1 MRSIT
6 HQRGASIIIWML
18 LITLLGFAVVIGF
31 RLFPIYLESY
41 SVEKILEDVALDSRN
56 KKRNKNQIW
65 SSIYKRFDI
74 NNIRNITKEHFSF
87 KREKGKTTIGIK
99 YEVRTKLVGNLDGI
113 VAFEKIQVFDS

>member
-18 LITLLGFAVVIGF
+18 LIGLLGFAVVIGF

-56 KKRNKNQIW
+56 KKRNRNQIW
-65 SSIYKRFDI
+65 SSINKRFDI
-74 NNIRNITKEHFSF
+74 NNIRSISKEHFSF
-87 KREKGKTTIGIK
+87 KREKGKTTIGIT

>member
-1 MRSIT
+1 MRSIA
-6 HQRGASIIIWML
+6 HQQGASITIWML
-18 LITLLGFAVVIGF
+18 LICLLGFAAVIGF

-41 SVEKILEDVALDSRN
+41 SVEKILEDVALDSSN

-74 NNIRNITKEHFSF
+74 NNIRHISKEHFLF

-113 VAFEKIQVFDS
+113 VAFEKVQVFDS

>member
-6 HQRGASIIIWML
+6 HQKGASITIWLL
-18 LITLLGFAVVIGF
+18 LIGLLGFAVVIGF

-41 SVEKILEDVALDSRN
+41 SVEKILEDVANDSRS

-65 SSIYKRFDI
+65 SSIGKRFDI
-74 NNIRNITKEHFSF
+74 NNIRNVTKEHFSF
-87 KREKGKTTIGIK
+87 KREKGKTTISIA

-113 VAFEKIQVFDS
+113 VTFEKTQVFDS